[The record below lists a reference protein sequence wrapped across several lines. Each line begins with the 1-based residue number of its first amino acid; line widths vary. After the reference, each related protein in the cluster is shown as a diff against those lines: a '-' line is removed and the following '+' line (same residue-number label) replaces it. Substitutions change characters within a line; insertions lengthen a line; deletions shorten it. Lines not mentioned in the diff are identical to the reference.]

1 MFLFSE
7 ADVLIGLE
15 IPSYTVFEGTPVLEV
30 CAIVREGTVNTDV
43 LVVLSTQPNS
53 AMGGQSPLLTAC
65 NKCIFI
71 MHQKVNR
78 TVKESKSKYII

>member
-1 MFLFSE
+1 MSVQCWNLFLFPE

-30 CAIVREGTVNTDV
+30 CATVRVGTVDTDV

-53 AMGGQSPLLTAC
+53 AMGGQSPLLTVC
-65 NKCIFI
+65 NKLMCFI
-71 MHQKVNR
+71 KKV
-78 TVKESKSKYII
+78 ILQ